1 MSRMELSRI
10 CVYCGSSAG
19 SSPDFADAARSLGVA
34 LARSGTALVYGGA
47 AVGLMGVLAD
57 AALAAGGRVIGVI
70 PRDLFSREVPHPGL
84 TELVEVGSM
93 HERKQA
99 MFELADAFV
108 ALPGGLGT
116 LEELTEIATW
126 AQLGLH
132 GKPIATLD
140 VRGYWAPLHAFL
152 HEAAANGFMKEENLR
167 LITNVGAVGEV
178 LPALRAYAPPRVR
191 KWIGLDEA

>member
-1 MSRMELSRI
+1 MSRVELSRI

-19 SSPDFADAARSLGVA
+19 TSPAFAATARSLGDL
-34 LARSGTALVYGGA
+34 LARSGIAVVYGGA

-57 AALAAGGRVIGVI
+57 AALAADGRVVGVI
-70 PRDLFSREVPHPGL
+70 PRHLFGREIAHPGL

-93 HERKQA
+93 HERKQV

-140 VRGYWAPLHAFL
+140 VGGYWAPFHAFL
-152 HEAAANGFMKEENLR
+152 QEAAAHGFIREENLR
-167 LITNVGAVGEV
+167 LIANVGAVSEV
-178 LPALRAYAPPRVR
+178 LPALQSYSAPRVG
-191 KWIGLDEA
+191 KWIGLDEV

>member
-1 MSRMELSRI
+1 MAVELSRI

-19 SSPDFADAARSLGVA
+19 NGPEFTAAARSLGA
-34 LARSGTALVYGGA
+34 ELARSGITVVYGGA
-47 AVGLMGVLAD
+47 AVGLMGLLAD
-57 AALAAGGRVIGVI
+57 AALAAGGHVVGVI

-93 HERKQA
+93 HQRKQA

-132 GKPIATLD
+132 AKPIATLD
-140 VRGYWAPLHAFL
+140 TGGYWAPFHAFL
-152 HEAAANGFMKEENLR
+152 REAADRGFMKPDNLR
-167 LITNVGAVGEV
+167 LIANVGTVAEV
-178 LPALRAYAPPRVR
+178 LPALRAYSAPRVG
-191 KWIGLDEA
+191 KWIGLDEV